1 MAESYAE
8 WSNADV
14 WYHQFYAM
22 EAEYHRAM
30 ASDPPQ
36 VRIAYKI
43 LRQMYD
49 RTAWVLKDDKKR
61 KQQIEE
67 NLRLVREYLFDAE
80 FSQYAFAWS
89 VRSRMMRQQQ
99 ESLDLLSEAQRELFV
114 AMDRKKMLIPMSKG
128 RSSGYSSI
136 GAGGVME

>member
-22 EAEYHRAM
+22 EADYHRAM

-36 VRIAYKI
+36 VRVAYKI

-61 KQQIEE
+61 SSLIEE
-67 NLRLVREYLFDAE
+67 NLKRVREYLFDAE
-80 FSQYAFAWS
+80 FTQFGFVYS
-89 VRSRMMRQQQ
+89 VQQRMREQQQ
-99 ESLDLLSEAQRELFV
+99 ESLDLLSQAQRELFL
-114 AMDRKKMLIPMSKG
+114 AMDRKKMLIPMSKK
-128 RSSGYSSI
+128 RSSGYGSI